1 MRSDMRKPSAG
12 MIITRVVVLLII
24 SLIVGTV
31 ATFSLFVLVALVA
44 RDGGF
49 HGKSTIVMAAQPVVW
64 AVVCWALYRSRFLA
78 IPDETGVK

>member
-1 MRSDMRKPSAG
+1 MRVHMRKPGAG

-24 SLIVGTV
+24 SFVVGTV

-49 HGKSTIVMAAQPVVW
+49 HGRSTIVMAAQPIVW
-64 AVVCWALYRSRFLA
+64 AGVFWALYRSRFLA
-78 IPDETGVK
+78 IPDETDAK